1 MFKRMDEILIEIPSV
16 ERPDPNAAAAV
27 QELLGGKFGEM
38 STLNNYLYQ
47 SFNFRGKTKL
57 KPFYDL
63 VTSITAEELGHVELV
78 AHAINKCYMGCT
90 KPGDP
95 DSTPL
100 KPVKDARLS
109 YSFLQGAQ
117 GALPVDSMGRPWSG
131 EHVFNSGNL
140 VEDLLHN
147 FFLECGARTH
157 KMKVYET
164 TDHPAAR
171 EVVGFLLVRGGVHV
185 VAYAKAL
192 EVATGVNVT
201 KLVPIPKLDN
211 KAFKE
216 AKKYEDKGVHTKL
229 YTYSDQDFGDI
240 AKIWKGTHP
249 EDGQPLEVLKGVP
262 KGVPIQEA
270 PELPEEFAPGISAE
284 DFQAISKRLQQ
295 AANIPVMN

>member
-1 MFKRMDEILIEIPSV
+1 MFKRMDEILIEIPV
-16 ERPDPNAAAAV
+16 GEPDPNAAAAV

-78 AHAINKCYMGCT
+78 AHAINSCYNGAT
-90 KPGDP
+90 KPGEP
-95 DSTPL
+95 DAAPL
-100 KPVKDARLS
+100 KPLKDSRLS
-109 YSFLQGAQ
+109 YSFLGGAQ

-131 EHVFNSGNL
+131 ENVFNSGNL

-192 EVATGVNVT
+192 EMATGVDVS
-201 KLVPIPKLDN
+201 KLVPIPKLSN

-216 AKKYEDKGVHTKL
+216 AAKYEAKGVHTKL
-229 YTYSDQDFGDI
+229 YTYSDSDFADI
-240 AKIWKGTHP
+240 ARIWKGAHP
-249 EDGQPLEVLKGVP
+249 EDGKPLEVIKGVP
-262 KGVPIQEA
+262 KGYPIKEY

-284 DFQAISKRLQQ
+284 DFREISQRLQQ
-295 AANIPVMN
+295 AANIPVMS

>member
-1 MFKRMDEILIEIPSV
+1 MFKRMNEVLIEIPKV
-16 ERPDPNAAAAV
+16 EKPDPNAAAAV

-47 SFNFRGKTKL
+47 SFNFRGKTKM

-78 AHAINKCYMGCT
+78 SHAVNSCYAGAT
-90 KPGDP
+90 KDGKP

-100 KPVKDARLS
+100 DPLKDMRMS
-109 YSFLQGAQ
+109 YHFLAGAQ
-117 GALPVDSMGRPWSG
+117 GAMPIDSMGRPWSG
-131 EHVFNSGNL
+131 EYVFNSGNL
-140 VEDLLHN
+140 ILDLLHN

-192 EVATGVNVT
+192 EVATGVDMT
-201 KLVPIPKLDN
+201 KLIPIPSLSN
-211 KAFKE
+211 KAFNE
-216 AKKYEDKGVHTKL
+216 ARKYEEKGAHTKL
-229 YTYSDQDFGDI
+229 YTFSDKDFEDV
-240 AKIWKGTHP
+240 AQIWKGAHP
-249 EDGQPLEVLKGVP
+249 EDGKPLEVIQGTP
-262 KGVPIQEA
+262 KGFPVPDYPEA
-270 PELPEEFAPGISAE
+270 PEEFAPGIGPDEFKAIAE
-284 DFQAISKRLQQ
+284 RLKE
-295 AANIPVMN
+295 AANVK